1 MKGITTFILVIITA
15 LYFAHPEL
23 SAHRIGDK
31 KDNKALPHEK
41 VLVDPGQSLININN
55 STCWVGGD
63 GYHDWIVDGSWNGAF
78 PINYFA
84 GTIFSEGI
92 VWGGKVIDNNYPA
105 IRTAG
110 NTYGTGCAPL
120 QRLFR
125 VRTNFRTTN
134 LTMDAATFF
143 NIDPG
148 EVTQEQLGEIYTQYQ
163 KDWDEW
169 PADSGAPYNDVNHD
183 GSYNPEIDVPGVP
196 SASQTMYVRY
206 DDSNSPN
213 LYGSLP
219 IGLEIT
225 ETYWTFSDDAQLSST
240 IFKKVDIVYTGGNQ
254 PYAGSYI
261 DSMFISQWS
270 DPDVG
275 NSTDDFAGCDTLLNL
290 GYAFNAGAED
300 AVYGGLGLEPPATGY
315 VMLQG
320 VSEYSGFP
328 SDSAIFNF
336 SWRHGYRYSNPHPMS
351 SFAYIAAG
359 GLWSDPDFSYI
370 GTLELYNMM
379 RGFQGD
385 PSYPGAQQFPESVAD
400 YTGSGCFLLTGDPVT
415 ASGKID
421 GVLDGP
427 GDRRILLTN
436 GPFHMNLG
444 DTVEI
449 VLALTSAI
457 GSDRLLSVTDLR
469 VNASAANDAFQYYA
483 AHNVTAVD
491 GGVSEGFDFRLSQN
505 FPNPFNPSTG
515 IQYSISQPGRVTLK
529 VYDMLGREAASLV
542 DEYQAA
548 GHYSVNF
555 DGTGLSTGVY
565 IYQLKMSGNFSQTKK
580 MLLLK

>member
-1 MKGITTFILVIITA
+1 MKKITTIIFLIITTFYL
-15 LYFAHPEL
+15 LQPEL
-23 SAHRIGDK
+23 SAHRISDK
-31 KDNKALPHEK
+31 KDHKALPHGK

-55 STCWVGGD
+55 ATCWVGGD
-63 GYHDWIVDGSWNGAF
+63 GYHDWVVGGSWNGSF

-92 VWGGKVIDNNYPA
+92 VWGGKVIDNEYPS
-105 IRTAG
+105 IRAGG
-110 NTYGTGCAPL
+110 NTYGTGCASL

-134 LTMDAATFF
+134 LAMDAATFF

-148 EVTQEQLGEIYTQYQ
+148 EVTQQQIGEIYAQYQ

-169 PADSGAPYNDVNHD
+169 PADNGAPYEDVNQD
-183 GSYNPEIDVPGVP
+183 GSYDPVIDIPGVP
-196 SASQTMYVRY
+196 SASQTMHVRY
-206 DDSNSPN
+206 DDSNSPY

-219 IGLEIT
+219 IGLEVT
-225 ETYWTFSDDAQLSST
+225 ETYWTFSDNPESNNT

-254 PYAGSYI
+254 PYAGSHI

-290 GYAFNAGAED
+290 GYSYNSSAED
-300 AVYGGLGLEPPATGY
+300 IVYGGLGLEPPATGY
-315 VMLQG
+315 VLLQG
-320 VSEYSGFP
+320 VSEYSGFG
-328 SDSAIFNF
+328 SDSAIYNFN
-336 SWRHGYRYSNPHPMS
+336 WRHGYKYSNPHPMS

-359 GLWSDPDFSYI
+359 GIWLDPDFSYI

-385 PSYPGAQQFPESVAD
+385 PSYPGGQQFPESVAD
-400 YTGSGCFLLTGDPVT
+400 YTGSGCFLLTGDPVS
-415 ASGKID
+415 AAGKID

-436 GPFHMNLG
+436 GPFHMDLG

-449 VLALTSAI
+449 VIALTSAI
-457 GSDRLLSVTDLR
+457 GSDRLSSITDLR
-469 VNASAANDAFQYYA
+469 ANASAANDAFQNYA
-483 AHNVTAVD
+483 AHNATAID
-491 GGVSEGFDFRLSQN
+491 EGVSKKFDFRLSQN

-529 VYDMLGREAASLV
+529 VYDMLGREVAGLV
-542 DEYQAA
+542 DEQQAA
-548 GHYSVNF
+548 GDHTVNF
-555 DGTGLSTGVY
+555 DGTNLSSGIY
-565 IYQLKMSGNFSQTKK
+565 FYQLKIPGNFSQTKK